1 MDKLYIKFSLDDRQ
15 PRFGT
20 EPMPEVGGTATEPR
34 GAKLCE
40 YGWHACL
47 PGAAGRY
54 IGTEAYLVRLSGS
67 TDSDEQKAVGSTI
80 ETVARLPWT
89 RADMVDF
96 ARAAA
101 ARASASADAAASSYA
116 AAAAAAYAAAYAAA
130 AARASAYAA
139 AAAASAAY
147 AAASYARAAEYRAQ
161 WQWIVDRLRENGAD
175 LTGVEGV

>member
-101 ARASASADAAASSYA
+101 A
-116 AAAAAAYAAAYAAA
+116 
-130 AARASAYAA
+130 
-139 AAAASAAY
+139 ASAAY